1 MQRVCK
7 KRIIQKWDITGK
19 LPSFK
24 IYIYYTLA
32 VVMLT
37 IYGGQV

>member
-1 MQRVCK
+1 ME
-7 KRIIQKWDITGK
+7 RISEKHQ
-19 LPSFK
+19 SVK
-24 IYIYYTLA
+24 IYIYYAIA

>member
-1 MQRVCK
+1 MED
-7 KRIIQKWDITGK
+7 IIGK
-19 LPSFK
+19 VPIQK
-24 IYIYYTLA
+24 IYIYYILA

>member
-1 MQRVCK
+1 MKSISV
-7 KRIIQKWDITGK
+7 KRQS
-19 LPSFK
+19 PK
-24 IYIYYTLA
+24 IYYYYAFT